1 MDPHSALLGG
11 HSTPNTV
18 VLGEGILA
26 WHGTL
31 TRNIDKF
38 MYCGLVDASW
48 VKKYFLFLIILNVK
62 SVHELSNGK

>member
-48 VKKYFLFLIILNVK
+48 VKKILFIFDNSKCQI
-62 SVHELSNGK
+62 STRTF